1 MADEPVNEPLE
12 RLLRSAGRPGEVPDE
27 LSLRVLAIPDRVEQE
42 RDPVLAGASVVA
54 QRRPSWLARR
64 WESLTTWRVATV
76 GFAAAAV
83 VLAVVAVVGR
93 SSGSSPGTLANP
105 VALKPNVGQTAS
117 GEASFASTGGPTRT
131 IRVRIDGLAPTGKGF
146 YELWLSR
153 TPTQRVSVGVFR
165 PDARGR
171 IDAMIRVPEL
181 GSKWTGLWLTREPP
195 TGHRGWSKRWIV
207 KAKLA

>member
-1 MADEPVNEPLE
+1 MADEPANKPLE

-42 RDPVLAGASVVA
+42 ADPFVAPPVVA
-54 QRRPSWLARR
+54 QRRPSWLARM

-83 VLAVVAVVGR
+83 ALALVAVLG
-93 SSGSSPGTLANP
+93 SGSGSPPGTLANP
-105 VALKPNVGQTAS
+105 VAMKPNVGQTAS
-117 GEASFASTGGPTRT
+117 GQASFASTGGPSRT
-131 IRVRIDGLAPTGKGF
+131 IRVRIDGLAPTGTGF

-171 IDAMIRVPEL
+171 IDATIRVPEL

>member
-1 MADEPVNEPLE
+1 MADEPINEPLE
-12 RLLRSAGRPGEVPDE
+12 RLLRTAGRPADVPDE

-42 RDPVLAGASVVA
+42 TDPLATGAPVVDR
-54 QRRPSWLARR
+54 RRPSWQTRA
-64 WESLTTWRVATV
+64 WASLTTWRVAAA
-76 GFAAAAV
+76 GFAAATV
-83 VLAVVAVVGR
+83 VLALVAA
-93 SSGSSPGTLANP
+93 SGGGTSSSPGTVAQP

-117 GEASFASTGGPTRT
+117 GQASFASTGGPTRT

-165 PDARGR
+165 PDSRGR
-171 IDAMIRVPEL
+171 IDANIRVPEL
-181 GSKWTGLWLTREPP
+181 GSHWTGLWLTREPP
-195 TGHRGWSKRWIV
+195 TGHRGWSKQWIV

>member
-1 MADEPVNEPLE
+1 MADEPTNEPLE
-12 RLLRSAGRPGEVPDE
+12 RLLRSAGRPVDVPDE

-42 RDPVLAGASVVA
+42 TDPLAAPVRVAPGRERSRLGRTWTSVTA
-54 QRRPSWLARR
+54 
-64 WESLTTWRVATV
+64 WRVAAA

-83 VLAVVAVVGR
+83 VLAIVAATRGG
-93 SSGSSPGTLANP
+93 SGSSTGTLASP
-105 VALKPNVGQTAS
+105 VAMKPNVGQTAS

-131 IRVRIDGLAPTGKGF
+131 IRVRIDGLSPAGKDF

-165 PDARGR
+165 PDSRGR
-171 IDAMIRVPEL
+171 IDATVRVPEL
-181 GSKWTGLWLTREPP
+181 GAKWTGLWLTREPAN
-195 TGHRGWSKRWIV
+195 GHRGWSKHWIV